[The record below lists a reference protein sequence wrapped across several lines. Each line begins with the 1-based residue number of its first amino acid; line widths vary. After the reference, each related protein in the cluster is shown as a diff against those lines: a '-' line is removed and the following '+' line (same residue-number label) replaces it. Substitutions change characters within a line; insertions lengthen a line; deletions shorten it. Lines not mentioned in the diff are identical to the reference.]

1 MLARGWSNGRFA
13 VRSARGTAAHHR
25 VLARAATAHAVA
37 RALSSRPLPL
47 EGEAK
52 RAALAE
58 LACSGWGVVEGRDAI
73 QKTYQFDDFVGAFGW
88 MTKVGLIAE
97 KMDHH
102 PEWFNVYNTVSV
114 TLSTHDAGPPPGAL
128 SERDLNLARAMDNLC

>member
-1 MLARGWSNGRFA
+1 MARWSNGRRFA
-13 VRSARGTAAHHR
+13 VRSARGGAAHHW
-25 VLARAATAHAVA
+25 VFAREAPAHAVA
-37 RALSSRPLPL
+37 RMVSTRPLPL
-47 EGEAK
+47 EGDAK

-58 LACSGWGVVEGRDAI
+58 LCSSGWEIVDGRDAI

-97 KMDHH
+97 KMGHH

-128 SERDLNLARAMDNLC
+128 SERDLNLARAMDNL